1 MEKKMKIIKDK
12 QLLEHYIK
20 KYDIMNLFTD
30 ESIKEHMELRKYNKR
45 EYIVSPEGILDEF
58 LIMVEGRAKVYSHS
72 SNGKV
77 ILISFYKPFGVLGDV
92 EYALGKETDYI
103 VEALTD
109 ATYIAIDRD
118 VLIKKTETDI
128 KFKNYI
134 MYSLAKKLNQSAGK
148 NMFNLLYPLENRIA
162 SYILS
167 ICKKEADGTPEDEV
181 EIYNLKDAAQ
191 FLGSSYRHLIRTL
204 NSLEENGSID
214 RNRNTIKIKDRKSLE
229 LLAEELYEWG

>member
-1 MEKKMKIIKDK
+1 MKIIKDK
-12 QLLEHYIK
+12 QLLDFYIK
-20 KYDIMNLFTD
+20 EYDIMKLFTD
-30 ESIKEHMELRKYNKR
+30 ESIKDNMELRKYNKR
-45 EYIVSPEGILDEF
+45 EYVVSPEGILDEF
-58 LIMVEGRAKVYSHS
+58 LIMVKGRAKVYSHS

-77 ILISFYKPFGVLGDV
+77 ILISFYIPFGVLGDV

-118 VLIKKTETDI
+118 ILIEKTKDDI

-167 ICKKEADGTPEDEV
+167 ICKSEEDGSLLDDV

-204 NSLEENGSID
+204 NALETKGSIQRD
-214 RNRNTIKIKDRKSLE
+214 RNKIKIIDRKHLE